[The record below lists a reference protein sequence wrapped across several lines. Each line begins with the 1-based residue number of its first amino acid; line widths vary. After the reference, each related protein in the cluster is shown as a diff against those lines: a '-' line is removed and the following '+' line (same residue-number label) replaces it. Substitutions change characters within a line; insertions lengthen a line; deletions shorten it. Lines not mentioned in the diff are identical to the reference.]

1 MQLILKNYLPNL
13 KDLALLEINSPE
25 DKQELIKPSGLEVKW
40 IVNPE
45 PLNGCSDL
53 INALSE
59 VEWKG
64 NNPYAWIAGEFEL
77 MRFARQ
83 LIKHEKSLPKD
94 SMYLSCYWKIGA
106 DDPGMKKA
114 NGCLN
119 IIRLIKKYIQILI
132 LQIN

>member
-25 DKQELIKPSGLEVKW
+25 DKQELIKPSGVEVKW

-114 NGCLN
+114 
-119 IIRLIKKYIQILI
+119 KAALI
-132 LQIN
+132 LLDSLKNIFKF